1 MFSWHS
7 LPKWKLNVLLVL
19 TCLWQNWIDVLWILN
34 SWMPSTLYIHNLGIN
49 LMLISLS
56 CCILLSSKD
65 ILSLIEEGETLSRL
79 GYGTLESCFLGLAY
93 LKAKTPKAM
102 VEPFNTNSMTKLW
115 MTINNN
121 GLLIQWLSEFMNL
134 VVIVIVLVDLYK
146 KQTHFF
152 HSCIREKKQ
161 CNWLG

>member
-1 MFSWHS
+1 
-7 LPKWKLNVLLVL
+7 
-19 TCLWQNWIDVLWILN
+19 
-34 SWMPSTLYIHNLGIN
+34 
-49 LMLISLS
+49 
-56 CCILLSSKD
+56 
-65 ILSLIEEGETLSRL
+65 
-79 GYGTLESCFLGLAY
+79 

-152 HSCIREKKQ
+152 HSCIHEKKQ

>member
-1 MFSWHS
+1 
-7 LPKWKLNVLLVL
+7 
-19 TCLWQNWIDVLWILN
+19 
-34 SWMPSTLYIHNLGIN
+34 
-49 LMLISLS
+49 
-56 CCILLSSKD
+56 
-65 ILSLIEEGETLSRL
+65 
-79 GYGTLESCFLGLAY
+79 